1 MTTRRGGAD
10 PGRPPRV
17 LRIITRMN
25 VGGPATHVTI
35 AENGLRARGW
45 NSLLVHGTVESHEV
59 EADLTSLPEAYRR
72 RVPEMARAVR
82 PGPDAR
88 AFARILSI
96 ARTYRPDLIHTHMSK
111 AGVLGRLTGMLGRPG
126 AARVHTFHGT
136 VFGGY
141 FGERSSSGIVRTER
155 FLGHRTDRVVAL
167 SERQRDELLANR
179 IAPAERIAV
188 VPLGLQLDRF
198 ADRDRTAARDRLA
211 IGPEELVVLAVGRLV
226 PIKRVD
232 RLLRAFA
239 AIAADVPTARL
250 YLVGDGPE
258 RDALLA
264 EASALGI
271 TDRLRHVGW
280 TSDTPIWYAA
290 CDVVALTSESEGTPL
305 ALIEAAAAGRSVVAT
320 DVGGVADVVI
330 DGQTGFVVPRNDE
343 HALAMRLR
351 ELLLD
356 ADLRGRMGA
365 AAGPRSVAFA
375 ADRLVDDLDALY
387 RAVLGRGPAPA
398 MAPAG
403 ENAFS

>member
-1 MTTRRGGAD
+1 
-10 PGRPPRV
+10 
-17 LRIITRMN
+17 
-25 VGGPATHVTI
+25 
-35 AENGLRARGW
+35 
-45 NSLLVHGTVESHEV
+45 
-59 EADLTSLPEAYRR
+59 
-72 RVPEMARAVR
+72 
-82 PGPDAR
+82 
-88 AFARILSI
+88 
-96 ARTYRPDLIHTHMSK
+96 
-111 AGVLGRLTGMLGRPG
+111 MLGRPG

-141 FGERSSSGIVRTER
+141 FGERSSSGIIRTER

-179 IAPAERIAV
+179 VAPAERIAV

-198 ADRDRTAARDRLA
+198 ADRDRSAARDRLA
-211 IGPEELVVLAVGRLV
+211 VGPEELVVLAVGRLV

-258 RDALLA
+258 REALLA

-271 TDRLRHVGW
+271 ADRLGHVGW
-280 TSDTPIWYAA
+280 TSDTATWYAA
-290 CDVVALTSESEGTPL
+290 SDVVALTSESEGTPL

-356 ADLRGRMGA
+356 EELRGRMGA

-398 MAPAG
+398 VVLAG
-403 ENAFS
+403 ENAPS